1 MNDDRRL
8 VRGSEMGRWI
18 VIVVL
23 ILLGIGLYF
32 KFARRT
38 HPVAPPTQFEAQ

>member
-8 VRGSEMGRWI
+8 VRSPEAGRWI
-18 VIVVL
+18 VIAIL

-32 KFARRT
+32 KFAPRI
-38 HPVAPPTQFEAQ
+38 HPVAPPVTPEVQ